1 MPDEALAKAGSIP
14 ILILNWNN
22 AADTLA
28 CLHSLQ
34 RMQGVDYEVY
44 VLDNGSEGE
53 DLNALRAGFPTDNR
67 FELLTSPENLG
78 FTRGVNQLLET
89 MVLPKDYEYVALL
102 NNDTEVDPHWLPSL
116 LAEARKTQAG
126 MVASRMINFFDR
138 EHMDNAGHFTL
149 NTGEILPLGH
159 DDPIG
164 EHDQPRT
171 NAGACA
177 GAALY
182 RVELFRQLGLFDTFF
197 RTGYE
202 DAEFGLRALLC
213 GYECWYAPEAIVYHK
228 ISRSIN
234 KIRDFQYTLKIQVD
248 VFYTV
253 LKCWPTVN
261 LIINAPFYF
270 FKVLVI
276 TLMNLVFGRWKFMRV
291 LWTALYQVLVKDRA
305 SIAQAR
311 QAYFAKADP
320 TIPWY
325 AFQQK
330 LTFFLWFDIRRFYKY
345 VWKRE
350 KMVFERF

>member
-1 MPDEALAKAGSIP
+1 MEGPG
-14 ILILNWNN
+14 
-22 AADTLA
+22 
-28 CLHSLQ
+28 
-34 RMQGVDYEVY
+34 YEVY
-44 VLDNGSEGE
+44 VLDNGSETH
-53 DLNALRAGFPTDNR
+53 DLEALRTGFPADER
-67 FELLTSPENLG
+67 FELLTSPTNLG
-78 FTRGVNQLLET
+78 FTRGVNHLLET
-89 MVLPKDYEYVALL
+89 IVLPKEYEYVALL
-102 NNDTEVDPHWLPSL
+102 NNDTEVDPQWLAAL
-116 LAEARKTQAG
+116 LAEAKKSAAG

-138 EHMDNAGHFTL
+138 EHMDNAGHFVL

-159 DDPIG
+159 DDPITD
-164 EHDQPRT
+164 HNQPYS

-182 RVELFRQLGLFDTFF
+182 RVELFRTLGLFDTFF

-213 GYECWYAPEAIVYHK
+213 GYECRYAPEAIVYHK

-261 LIINAPFYF
+261 LIINGPFF
-270 FKVLVI
+270 LFKVFTI

-291 LWTALYQVLVKDRA
+291 LWTALYQVLIRDRETI
-305 SIAQAR
+305 SKAR
-311 QAYFAKADP
+311 QAFFAEAKP

>member
-1 MPDEALAKAGSIP
+1 
-14 ILILNWNN
+14 
-22 AADTLA
+22 
-28 CLHSLQ
+28 
-34 RMQGVDYEVY
+34 
-44 VLDNGSEGE
+44 
-53 DLNALRAGFPTDNR
+53 
-67 FELLTSPENLG
+67 
-78 FTRGVNQLLET
+78 
-89 MVLPKDYEYVALL
+89 
-102 NNDTEVDPHWLPSL
+102 
-116 LAEARKTQAG
+116 

-138 EHMDNAGHFTL
+138 QHMDNAGHFVL

-159 DDPIG
+159 DDPVT
-164 EHDQPRT
+164 EHDRART

-213 GYECWYAPEAIVYHK
+213 GYDCRYAPEAIVYHK

-261 LIINAPFYF
+261 LIINAPFFF
-270 FKVLVI
+270 FKIGTI
-276 TLMNLVFGRWKFMRV
+276 TIMNLVFGRWKFMRV
-291 LWTALYQVLVKDRA
+291 LWTALYVVLIKDRTTITR
-305 SIAQAR
+305 SR
-311 QAYFAKADP
+311 GTFFAKAKP
-320 TIPWY
+320 SFSWY

>member
-28 CLHSLQ
+28 CLQSLQ
-34 RMQGVDYEVY
+34 RMEGGGYEVY
-44 VLDNGSEGE
+44 VLDNGSESE
-53 DLNALRAGFPTDNR
+53 DRSALREGFPQDERYN
-67 FELLTSPENLG
+67 LLTSPTNLG
-78 FTRGVNQLLET
+78 FTRGVNHLLET
-89 MVLPKDYEYVALL
+89 VVLPGDYEYVALL
-102 NNDTEVDPHWLPSL
+102 NNDTEVAPRWLPAL
-116 LAEARKTQAG
+116 LAEARKTKAG

-138 EHMDNAGHFTL
+138 EHMDNAGHFLL

-159 DDPIG
+159 DDPIAD
-164 EHDQPRT
+164 HDQPRA

-182 RVELFRQLGLFDTFF
+182 KVELFRELGLFDTFF

-202 DAEFGLRALLC
+202 DAEFGIRATLC
-213 GYECWYAPEAIVYHK
+213 GYACRYAPDAIVYHK

-253 LKCWPTVN
+253 LKCWPAVN
-261 LIINAPFYF
+261 LIINAPFF
-270 FKVLVI
+270 LFKIFVI

-291 LWTALYQVLVKDRA
+291 LWTALYQVLIRDRA
-305 SIAQAR
+305 TIAQAR
-311 QAYFAKADP
+311 RTFLAKANP
-320 TIPWY
+320 TLSWY

-330 LTFFLWFDIRRFYKY
+330 MIFFLWFDIRRFYKY

-350 KMVFERF
+350 KMVFEKY